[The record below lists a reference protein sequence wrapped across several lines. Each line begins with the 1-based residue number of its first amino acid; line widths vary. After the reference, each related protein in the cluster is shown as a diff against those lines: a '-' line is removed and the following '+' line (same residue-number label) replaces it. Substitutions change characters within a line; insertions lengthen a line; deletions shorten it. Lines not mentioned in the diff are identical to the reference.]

1 MVVDA
6 VYACSRLL
14 GLSGMPMLGSS
25 GRLGGEAASVVLTTA
40 WIWVEAAEW
49 LRLHS
54 EYRERPPQH
63 TIRTSNARRG
73 VKELLR
79 KANAN
84 WEVVEKPL
92 DEGNS

>member
-6 VYACSRLL
+6 VYACSRPV

-25 GRLGGEAASVVLTTA
+25 GRLGGGAASVVLATA

-49 LRLHS
+49 LRLRS
-54 EYRERPPQH
+54 EYQESPPQH

-73 VKELLR
+73 GRGALKES
-79 KANAN
+79 
-84 WEVVEKPL
+84 EC
-92 DEGNS
+92 